1 MDRQHRSRPD
11 DTSAADGSGR
21 RSDSRSRARAGRL
34 VGGAVVA
41 AVALLALAGASGLA
55 LAHGGAVRGAARG
68 SLAVPTW
75 LFLLTGGGVVGASF
89 LLASFVTDR
98 AFVAAVH
105 AWHRVLAAPS
115 HILRRLGQIVGV
127 ATLAVVV
134 AVGFAGPDTPTRN
147 LAILV
152 VWVGWWGGY
161 VASTYLVGN
170 TWPAVDPFR
179 TLASLVPSFDR
190 PYPERLGAWPS
201 VAGLLLLVW
210 LEITSP
216 LAEDPR
222 LLAAVV
228 VGYTVVTVAGAVVF
242 GPDRWFAT
250 VDPVA
255 RALRYYGRVAPIERT
270 DSGLRFRLPGAALS
284 ETRLVTGRDE
294 VAFVVA
300 ILFVTTY
307 DGAIATG
314 PWADVARAVVGAGV
328 PPLVVYLGAYL
339 GGFALFYAAYRA
351 ATAAA
356 RRTGDT
362 YLTSGELA
370 RRFAPSLLAIAA
382 GYHLAHNLGTMLT
395 LAPTFF
401 TVLAAPLSPPVNP
414 PVLVVPGWF
423 GGVDLAF
430 VLVGHLVAVWVAH
443 ATAYDLFPSRL
454 QAVRSQYGV
463 TAVMIAYTM
472 VSLWVVS
479 EPFVT
484 PPYLS

>member
-1 MDRQHRSRPD
+1 MDRFNRRTAP
-11 DTSAADGSGR
+11 GR
-21 RSDSRSRARAGRL
+21 R
-34 VGGAVVA
+34 VG
-41 AVALLALAGASGLA
+41 LRRRLAGASVVAASTLLLLVVTAGVVA
-55 LAHGGAVRGAARG
+55 AHGGAVRGAARG
-68 SLAVPTW
+68 SISVPTW

-98 AFVAAVH
+98 AFVVAVH
-105 AWHRVLAAPS
+105 AWNRALAAPGVV
-115 HILRRLGQIVGV
+115 LRRFGQLGGV
-127 ATLAVVV
+127 VALVAVV
-134 AVGFAGPDTPTRN
+134 AVGFGGPDTPTRN

-170 TWPAVDPFR
+170 TWPAVNPFR
-179 TLASLVPSFDR
+179 TIASLLPSLDR

-216 LAEDPR
+216 LAEDPP
-222 LLAAVV
+222 LLATVV
-228 VGYTVVTVAGAVVF
+228 VAYGVVTVTGAVVF

-250 VDPVA
+250 VDPLS
-255 RALRYYGRVAPIERT
+255 RALRYYGRVAPVERT
-270 DSGLRFRLPGAALS
+270 ASGLRFRFPGAALS

-294 VAFVVA
+294 IAFVVA

-307 DGAIATG
+307 DGVVATG
-314 PWADVARAVVGAGV
+314 PWAAFARAVVGVGV

-356 RRTGDT
+356 RRTGDS
-362 YLTSGELA
+362 YLSATELA

-382 GYHLAHNLGTMLT
+382 GYHLAHNLGTVLT
-395 LAPTFF
+395 LAPTFLA
-401 TVLAAPLSPPVNP
+401 VVAAPLSPPANP
-414 PVLVVPGWF
+414 PALVIPAWF
-423 GGVDLAF
+423 GAVDLAF
-430 VLVGHLVAVWVAH
+430 VLLGHLVAVWVAH

-454 QAVRSQYGV
+454 QAVRAQYGV
-463 TAVMIAYTM
+463 TVVMIAYTM
-472 VSLWVVS
+472 VSLWVVA

-484 PPYLS
+484 PPFLS